1 MNSLHFISRNER
13 HLKVRQNHSQHVPI
27 VIHKRVSRPA
37 QRNLIIFV
45 VCQLLRYLRR
55 NSIKSEIPSLNAVIA
70 HLDSAAM
77 CGPVLDVG
85 TTLVIENWVSRGST
99 RCVS

>member
-1 MNSLHFISRNER
+1 MNSLHFISTNER
-13 HLKVRQNHSQHVPI
+13 HLKVRQNHSQPNV
-27 VIHKRVSRPA
+27 VFHKRVSRPA

-85 TTLVIENWVSRGST
+85 MTLVIENWVSRGST